1 MVSDLVT
8 NRMAQGIDWRYNQR
22 TLRRLVRLAKV
33 WSERIQG
40 LTETD
45 LPDLEAEVVK
55 PDPLVRCPG

>member
-1 MVSDLVT
+1 MVSHLVT

-40 LTETD
+40 LTEAD
-45 LPDLEAEVVK
+45 LPDLEAEVVSQI
-55 PDPLVRCPG
+55 RS